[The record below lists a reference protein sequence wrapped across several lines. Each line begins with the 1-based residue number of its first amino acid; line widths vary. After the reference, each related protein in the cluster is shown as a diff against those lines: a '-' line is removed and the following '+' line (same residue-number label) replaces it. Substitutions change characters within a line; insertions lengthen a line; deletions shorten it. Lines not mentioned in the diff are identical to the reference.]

1 MNLQEVCVSDCILM
15 WIYRECASDY
25 ILMWIYRDFVYVC
38 SDALELNGTLI
49 TTEQKEYHESLAA
62 GFQDI
67 VDKLSD
73 MLEEKVKV
81 VLESLIINQFATC
94 HFLMHLYTENFF
106 SIL

>member
-1 MNLQEVCVSDCILM
+1 M
-15 WIYRECASDY
+15 
-25 ILMWIYRDFVYVC
+25 YVC

-94 HFLMHLYTENFF
+94 NFLMHLYTENF
-106 SIL
+106 SVYYN

>member
-1 MNLQEVCVSDCILM
+1 M
-15 WIYRECASDY
+15 
-25 ILMWIYRDFVYVC
+25 YVC

-81 VLESLIINQFATC
+81 VLESLN
-94 HFLMHLYTENFF
+94 H
-106 SIL
+106 

>member
-1 MNLQEVCVSDCILM
+1 MAYAQAFLTKEKKMMFPLEKTDTLKSIFK
-15 WIYRECASDY
+15 
-25 ILMWIYRDFVYVC
+25 DFVYVC

-67 VDKLSD
+67 VDKLSE

-81 VLESLIINQFATC
+81 VLKSLIINQFASC
-94 HFLMHLYTENFF
+94 NFLMHLYTENFF

>member
-1 MNLQEVCVSDCILM
+1 MRVITFLCEFTGTVRV
-15 WIYRECASDY
+15 SDY
-25 ILMWIYRDFVYVC
+25 IFMRIYRDFVYVC

-81 VLESLIINQFATC
+81 VLKSLISLRHAI
-94 HFLMHLYTENFF
+94 
-106 SIL
+106 S